1 MPKVSIGLPIFNGE
15 KYIRNALSSLLSQS
29 FSDFEL
35 IISDNASTDS
45 TQMICE
51 EFANKD
57 KRIRY
62 FRQKNNIGIFPNYTF
77 VLKQSSCDYFQWAAV
92 DDLWHP
98 EFLEKNIRVLENDD
112 TLIGSIGAVELYD
125 TIPSNWR
132 LLVKNTSISN
142 LKFHSVKPMFGS
154 YSKKISTYLKLRQVA
169 GIYGVYH
176 TDKLRKSISHIK
188 GFYLWDFEVVLSII
202 KFGNL
207 HVIDEILMYKF
218 TKGVSGAQ
226 TPLDYALS
234 VKSPIHVILFP
245 HLFFTIRCMKQFG
258 MVASLQNFHLIFR
271 YFAQGQSQLFLDI
284 IALIKR
290 KI

>member
-1 MPKVSIGLPIFNGE
+1 
-15 KYIRNALSSLLSQS
+15 
-29 FSDFEL
+29 
-35 IISDNASTDS
+35 
-45 TQMICE
+45 
-51 EFANKD
+51 
-57 KRIRY
+57 
-62 FRQKNNIGIFPNYTF
+62 
-77 VLKQSSCDYFQWAAV
+77 
-92 DDLWHP
+92 
-98 EFLEKNIRVLENDD
+98 
-112 TLIGSIGAVELYD
+112 
-125 TIPSNWR
+125 
-132 LLVKNTSISN
+132 
-142 LKFHSVKPMFGS
+142 MFGS

-218 TKGVSGAQ
+218 AKGVSGDQ

-234 VKSPIHVILFP
+234 VKSPTHVILFP

-258 MVASLQNFHLIFR
+258 MIASLQNFHLIFR

-290 KI
+290 KM